1 MKNISIAIP
10 FYNTSRYFLEAIKYS
25 LEDDFVSEIVVTDD
39 ASSESEWK
47 KLNDIVNDL
56 NSDKIKLF
64 RNENNLGGF
73 GNKYNSVKNS
83 TSEWVYLFDSD
94 NHLHET
100 TLNIIKSIKD
110 PQPDICYSPFNLLL
124 VKDFETKPYDIISY
138 DFKYDLIG
146 IDEAKDAII
155 KRTKYF
161 DWFLNTGNFIFNR
174 EKYLERLHDPYVNN
188 EKPFGACSIAF
199 SYHWMSRGGFC
210 KIVPDMKYYHRV
222 RTDSYWVSCGSNSQT
237 SADNYTQ
244 KIINSSL

>member
-1 MKNISIAIP
+1 MKNISLAIP
-10 FYNTSRYFLEAIKYS
+10 FYNTSRYFSEAIKYS

-73 GNKYNSVKNS
+73 RNKYNSVKNS
-83 TSEWVYLFDSD
+83 TGEWVYLLDSD

-110 PQPDICYSPFNLLL
+110 PQPNICYTPHSLLMQQ
-124 VKDFETKPYDIISY
+124 DTAIKPYETVTY
-138 DFKYDLIG
+138 NFKYDLIG
-146 IDEAKDAII
+146 IDEAQDAVI

-161 DWFLNTGNFIFNR
+161 DWFLNTGNYVFNR
-174 EKYLERLHDPYVNN
+174 EKYLERMYDPYVNN
-188 EKPFGACSIAF
+188 EKTFAADCIAF
-199 SYHWMSRGGFC
+199 SYHWMSRGGLC
-210 KIVPDMKYYHRV
+210 KIVPNMKYYHRV
-222 RTDSYWVSCGSNSQT
+222 RSDSYWITCGSNSN
-237 SADNYTQ
+237 SFADYYTQ
-244 KIINSSL
+244 KIKNLSF

>member
-1 MKNISIAIP
+1 MKNISLVIP

-64 RNENNLGGF
+64 RNASNLGGF
-73 GNKYNSVKNS
+73 RNKYNSVKNS
-83 TSEWVYLFDSD
+83 TGEWIYLLDSD

-100 TLNIIKSIKD
+100 TLDIIKSIKD
-110 PQPDICYSPFNLLL
+110 PQPDICYIPHSLLMQR
-124 VKDFETKPYDIISY
+124 DTEIKPYEIVTY
-138 DFKYDLIG
+138 NFKYDLIG
-146 IDEAKDAII
+146 IDEAQDALI

-161 DWFLNTGNFIFNR
+161 DWLLNNGNFIFNR
-174 EKYLERLHDPYVNN
+174 EKYLKRLYDGYNN
-188 EKPFGACSIAF
+188 MKEPVYACSIAF
-199 SYHWMSRGGFC
+199 SYHWMSRGGLC

-222 RTDSYWVSCGSNSQT
+222 RSDSYWVTCGNNSNLSM
-237 SADNYTQ
+237 DYYTN
-244 KIINSSL
+244 KIKNSSL